1 MAPIGND
8 TVQSLQDLVKKL
20 ESRVKELE
28 DKLHHAS
35 GGPAPSSAGSVRM
48 VLMGPPGA
56 GMNLPFS
63 IVEGVLSSG

>member
-1 MAPIGND
+1 MAPIGD
-8 TVQSLQDLVKKL
+8 DAVQSLQELVKKL

-28 DKLHHAS
+28 DRLQYAS
-35 GGPAPSSAGSVRM
+35 GGPAPSPAGSVRM

-63 IVEGVLSSG
+63 IIEGSC